1 MNKQTRWLVIV
12 TIAAFCISIIMS
24 LFSTMALKSVPLLIA
39 ILITLAFIVI
49 GIIFDTIGVAVTSG
63 DITVFNSM
71 SARKIKS
78 GKIGVFLVKNA
89 SKVSSICCDVIGDVC
104 GIVSGACG
112 TVIVTIIVSKTDA
125 NLLLVTCLVSAIIS
139 ALTIGGKAAEKSFA
153 MKEST
158 KIIKIVA
165 SCLAVFKRKWFK
177 SIINMY

>member
-1 MNKQTRWLVIV
+1 MNKQNRWLIIV
-12 TIAAFCISIIMS
+12 TLAAFCISMIMS

-39 ILITLAFIVI
+39 ILITLAFIII
-49 GIIFDTIGVAVTSG
+49 GIVFDTIGVAVTSG

-112 TVIVTIIVSKTDA
+112 TVIVTIITQKTDI
-125 NLLLVTCLVSAIIS
+125 NVLLVTVLVSAVIS

-158 KIIKIVA
+158 KIIKVVA
-165 SCLAVFKRKWFK
+165 SFLAIFKRK
-177 SIINMY
+177 

>member
-1 MNKQTRWLVIV
+1 MNKQNRWLGIV
-12 TIAAFCISIIMS
+12 TLLAFCISIIMS

-49 GIIFDTIGVAVTSG
+49 GIIFDTVGVAVTSG

-112 TVIVTIIVSKTDA
+112 TVIVTIICSKTNA
-125 NLLLVTCLVSAIIS
+125 NILLVTALVSAIIS

-158 KIIKIVA
+158 KIIKVVA
-165 SCLAVFKRKWFK
+165 SCLAIFKRK
-177 SIINMY
+177 

>member
-39 ILITLAFIVI
+39 ILITLAFIII

-158 KIIKIVA
+158 KIIKVVA
-165 SCLAVFKRKWFK
+165 SCLAVFKRK
-177 SIINMY
+177 

>member
-1 MNKQTRWLVIV
+1 MNNQNRWLIIV
-12 TIAAFCISIIMS
+12 TLTAFCISVVMS

-39 ILITLAFIVI
+39 ILITFTFIII
-49 GIIFDTIGVAVTSG
+49 GIVFDTIGVAVTSG

-78 GKIGVFLVKNA
+78 GKIGVLLVKNA
-89 SKVSSICCDVIGDVC
+89 SRVSSICCDVIGDVC

-112 TVIVTIIVSKTDA
+112 TVIVTIITNKTNA
-125 NLLLVTCLVSAIIS
+125 NILLVTVLVSAIIS

-158 KIIKIVA
+158 KIIKAV
-165 SCLAVFKRKWFK
+165 SSFLAIFKKK
-177 SIINMY
+177 

>member
-1 MNKQTRWLVIV
+1 MNKNNHWLIIV
-12 TIAAFCISIIMS
+12 TLAAFFISIVMS
-24 LFSTMALKSVPLLIA
+24 LFSTIALKSVPLLIA
-39 ILITLAFIVI
+39 ILITFTFIVI
-49 GIIFDTIGVAVTSG
+49 GIVFDTIGVAVTSG

-78 GKIGVFLVKNA
+78 GKMGVMLVKNA

-112 TVIVTIIVSKTDA
+112 TAIVTIIVTKTDA

-158 KIIKIVA
+158 KIIKVVA
-165 SCLAVFKRKWFK
+165 SCLAIFKRK
-177 SIINMY
+177 

>member
-1 MNKQTRWLVIV
+1 MNKQNRWLIIV

-39 ILITLAFIVI
+39 ILITLAFIII
-49 GIIFDTIGVAVTSG
+49 GIVFDTIGVAVTSG

-112 TVIVTIIVSKTDA
+112 TAIVTIIVSKTDV

-158 KIIKIVA
+158 KIIKVVA
-165 SCLAVFKRKWFK
+165 SCLAVFKRK
-177 SIINMY
+177 

>member
-1 MNKQTRWLVIV
+1 MNKQNRWVIIV
-12 TIAAFCISIIMS
+12 TLAAFCISMIMS

-39 ILITLAFIVI
+39 ILITFAFIAL
-49 GIIFDTIGVAVTSG
+49 GIVFDIVGVAATSG

-78 GKIGVFLVKNA
+78 GKIGVILVKNA

-112 TVIVTIIVSKTDA
+112 TVIVTIITEKTDI
-125 NLLLVTCLVSAIIS
+125 NVLLVTVLVSAVIS

-158 KIIKIVA
+158 KIIKVVA
-165 SCLAVFKRKWFK
+165 SFLAIFKRK
-177 SIINMY
+177 

>member
-1 MNKQTRWLVIV
+1 MNKQNRWLIIV
-12 TIAAFCISIIMS
+12 TLAAFVISMIMS

-49 GIIFDTIGVAVTSG
+49 GIVFDTIGVAVTSG

-71 SARKIKS
+71 SSRKIKS
-78 GKIGVFLVKNA
+78 GKVGVFLIKNA

-112 TVIVTIIVSKTDA
+112 TVIVTIISQKT
-125 NLLLVTCLVSAIIS
+125 NYNILIVTVLVSAIIS
-139 ALTIGGKAAEKSFA
+139 ALTIGGKASEKAFA

-158 KIIKIVA
+158 KIIKAVSSI
-165 SCLAVFKRKWFK
+165 LAIFKRK
-177 SIINMY
+177 

>member
-165 SCLAVFKRKWFK
+165 SCLAVFKRK
-177 SIINMY
+177 

>member
-1 MNKQTRWLVIV
+1 MNKQNRWVIIV
-12 TIAAFCISIIMS
+12 TLAAFCISMIMS

-39 ILITLAFIVI
+39 ILITFAFIAL
-49 GIIFDTIGVAVTSG
+49 GIVFDIVGVAATSG

-78 GKIGVFLVKNA
+78 GKMGVILVKNA

-112 TVIVTIIVSKTDA
+112 TVIVTIITQKTDI
-125 NLLLVTCLVSAIIS
+125 NVLLVTVLVSAVIS

-158 KIIKIVA
+158 KIIKVVA
-165 SCLAVFKRKWFK
+165 SFLAIFKRK
-177 SIINMY
+177 